1 MESDSCVQQSSKNT
15 QKKSRSTLG
24 GVLWVLWVDGSG
36 VEVLQSEEL
45 NDLVEVLD
53 AGAIQ
58 VLLVVIER
66 VPHGREGGR
75 DEVQDA
81 HT

>member
-66 VPHGREGGR
+66 VPHGGEGGR